1 MCFKLSTHKSS
12 LQLQPRI
19 TIQDVHELCALKDN
33 GLKPC
38 QHHETKEQT
47 DVSEE
52 EKRIVPLQ
60 LLFLLGGGSI

>member
-1 MCFKLSTHKSS
+1 MFKLNSHKSS

-19 TIQDVHELCALKDN
+19 TIQDIHELCALKDN
-33 GLKPC
+33 GLKLC
-38 QHHETKEQT
+38 QQHETKEQT
-47 DVSEE
+47 GMSEE